1 MAASSRAAAPAASAT
16 GIETVATP
24 SGRGPAMYARIP
36 IVVGIEV
43 ASARERVKGDAL
55 VADLGVEFL
64 CKGRATPPPLVGTCH
79 SESNHFGTMFECF
92 VTAMIMK

>member
-1 MAASSRAAAPAASAT
+1 
-16 GIETVATP
+16 
-24 SGRGPAMYARIP
+24 MYARIP

-64 CKGRATPPPLVGTCH
+64 RQGRATPGTRDAT
-79 SESNHFGTMFECF
+79 SASALSIPSRTILGAF
-92 VTAMIMK
+92 